1 MTDGLILPPG
11 AGQGISAAGMTL
23 KVGAGQSPTWS
34 RPGPP
39 DQNEISALRA
49 RHDIQQLTPLNPGWA
64 R

>member
-11 AGQGISAAGMTL
+11 AGQGISGAGMTL

-34 RPGPP
+34 IFEATVPPGF
-39 DQNEISALRA
+39 DVGAHL
-49 RHDIQQLTPLNPGWA
+49 HQQLTPLNPGRA